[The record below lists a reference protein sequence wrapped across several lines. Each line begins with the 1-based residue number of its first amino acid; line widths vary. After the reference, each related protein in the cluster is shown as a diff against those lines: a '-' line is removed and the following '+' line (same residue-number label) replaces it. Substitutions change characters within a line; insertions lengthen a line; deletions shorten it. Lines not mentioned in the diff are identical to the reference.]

1 MRLLHPWLLLL
12 ALPAL
17 AAGAAALLTSAG
29 AKLSLPSGERLRA
42 RAPSLRARAAR
53 AAPPV
58 LLALA
63 SCLIAAALARP
74 QKTIKFAGGA
84 GEGID
89 IMLSLDSSLSMKA
102 VDFKPTRV
110 DAAKA
115 TAKRFILGRAQDRIG
130 LTTFGGAPL
139 LLCPPTLDYD
149 ALLGRLDELDAG
161 MTRADGT
168 ALGDG
173 LASAVARLKDSSAKS
188 KVIILLSDGRANTG
202 VVDPLTA
209 AKAAASYGIKV
220 YAIGVAGKGESSMTI
235 DDPRYGRVTVP
246 VTDDLDEELLAEIA
260 RLTGG
265 KAYRAQDGGEL
276 KNIFAAIDKMEKSK
290 VALPRIAAVGDLN
303 QWPLAA
309 ALILLLLESA
319 LAAGPLL
326 RWP

>member
-12 ALPAL
+12 VIPAL
-17 AAGAAALLTSAG
+17 AAGAAALLLSAG
-29 AKLSLPSGERLRA
+29 AKLSLPSGERLRS

-63 SCLIAAALARP
+63 LCLIAAALARP
-74 QKTIKFAGGA
+74 QKTVKFAGGA

-89 IMLSLDSSLSMKA
+89 IMLSIDSSLSMKA

-115 TAKRFILGRAQDRIG
+115 TARRFVLGRAQDRIG

-173 LASAVARLKDSSAKS
+173 LASAVARLKDSNAKS

-220 YAIGVAGKGESSMTI
+220 YAIGVASKGESSMTI

-246 VTDDLDEELLAEIA
+246 VTDDLDEELLSEIA
-260 RLTGG
+260 RLTDG

-276 KNIFAAIDKMEKSK
+276 KNIFAAIDRMEKSK
-290 VALPRIAAVGDLN
+290 VALPKIAAVGDLN

-319 LAAGPLL
+319 LSAGPLL

>member
-12 ALPAL
+12 VLPAL
-17 AAGAAALLTSAG
+17 AAGAAALLLSAG

-53 AAPPV
+53 SAPPV

-63 SCLIAAALARP
+63 LCLLAAALARP
-74 QKTIKFAGGA
+74 QKVIKFAGGA

-89 IMLSLDSSLSMKA
+89 IMLSIDSSLSMKA

-115 TAKRFILGRAQDRIG
+115 TARRFVLGRAQDRIG
-130 LTTFGGAPL
+130 LTIFGGAPL
-139 LLCPPTLDYD
+139 LLCPLTLDYD

-173 LASAVARLKDSSAKS
+173 LASAVARLKDSNAKS

-202 VVDPLTA
+202 VVDPLTP

-220 YAIGVAGKGESSMTI
+220 YAIGVASKGESSMTI

-260 RLTGG
+260 RLTDG

-276 KNIFAAIDKMEKSK
+276 KNIFAAIDRMEKSK
-290 VALPRIAAVGDLN
+290 VALPKIAAVGDLN

-309 ALILLLLESA
+309 ALLLLLLESA
-319 LAAGPLL
+319 LSAGPLL

>member
-1 MRLLHPWLLLL
+1 VRLLHPWLLLL
-12 ALPAL
+12 VVPAL
-17 AAGAAALLTSAG
+17 AAGAAALLLSAG
-29 AKLSLPSGERLRA
+29 AKLSLPSGERLRV

-63 SCLIAAALARP
+63 LCLIAAALARP
-74 QKTIKFAGGA
+74 QKTVKFAGGA

-89 IMLSLDSSLSMKA
+89 IMLSIDSSLSMKA

-115 TAKRFILGRAQDRIG
+115 TARRFVLGRAQDRIG

-139 LLCPPTLDYD
+139 LLCPLTLDYD

-173 LASAVARLKDSSAKS
+173 LASAVARLKDSNAKS
-188 KVIILLSDGRANTG
+188 RVIILLSDGRANTG

-220 YAIGVAGKGESSMTI
+220 YAIGVASKGESSMTI

-260 RLTGG
+260 RLTDG

-276 KNIFAAIDKMEKSK
+276 KNIFAAIDRMEKSK
-290 VALPRIAAVGDLN
+290 VALPKIAAVGDLN

-309 ALILLLLESA
+309 ALVLLLLEAA
-319 LAAGPLL
+319 LSAGPLL

>member
-12 ALPAL
+12 ALPAI
-17 AAGAAALLTSAG
+17 AAAAAAIWRPGGGRISI
-29 AKLSLPSGERLRA
+29 PSGERVRA
-42 RAPSLRARAAR
+42 RRPSLRARLAR
-53 AAPPV
+53 TAPPV
-58 LLALA
+58 LLASAL
-63 SCLIAAALARP
+63 CLIAGALARP

-89 IMLSLDSSLSMKA
+89 IMLSIDSSLSMKA

-110 DAAKA
+110 DAAKD
-115 TAKRFILGRAQDRIG
+115 TARRFILGRAQDRIG

-139 LLCPPTLDYD
+139 LMCPPTLDYD
-149 ALLGRLDELDAG
+149 ALLNRLDELDAG

-173 LASAVARLKDSSAKS
+173 LASAVSRLKDSNAKS

-209 AKAAASYGIKV
+209 AKAAASFGIKV

-235 DDPRYGRVTVP
+235 DDPRYGRVTVA

-276 KNIFAAIDKMEKSK
+276 KNIFAAIDRMEKSK
-290 VALPRIAAVGDLN
+290 VALPKITSIGDLHA
-303 QWPLAA
+303 WPLAA
-309 ALILLLLESA
+309 AVLLLLLESA

>member
-12 ALPAL
+12 VLPAL
-17 AAGAAALLTSAG
+17 AAGAAALLLSAG

-53 AAPPV
+53 SAPPV

-63 SCLIAAALARP
+63 LCLLAAALARP
-74 QKTIKFAGGA
+74 QKVIKFAGGA

-89 IMLSLDSSLSMKA
+89 IMLSIDSSLSMKA

-115 TAKRFILGRAQDRIG
+115 TARRFVLGRAQDRIG

-139 LLCPPTLDYD
+139 LLCPLTLDYD

-173 LASAVARLKDSSAKS
+173 LASAVARLKDSNAKS

-220 YAIGVAGKGESSMTI
+220 YAIGVASKGESSMTI

-260 RLTGG
+260 RLTDG

-276 KNIFAAIDKMEKSK
+276 KNIFAAIDRMEKSK
-290 VALPRIAAVGDLN
+290 VALPKIAAVGDLN

-309 ALILLLLESA
+309 ALLLLLLESA
-319 LAAGPLL
+319 LSAGPLL

>member
-12 ALPAL
+12 VLPAL
-17 AAGAAALLTSAG
+17 AAGAAALLLSAG

-53 AAPPV
+53 SAPPV

-63 SCLIAAALARP
+63 LCLLAAALARP
-74 QKTIKFAGGA
+74 QKVIKFAGGA

-89 IMLSLDSSLSMKA
+89 IMLSIDSSLSMKA

-115 TAKRFILGRAQDRIG
+115 TARRFVLGRAQDRIG

-139 LLCPPTLDYD
+139 LLCPLTLDYD

-173 LASAVARLKDSSAKS
+173 LASAVARRKDSNAKS

-220 YAIGVAGKGESSMTI
+220 YAIGVASKGESSMTI

-260 RLTGG
+260 RLTDG

-276 KNIFAAIDKMEKSK
+276 KNIFAAIDRMEKSK
-290 VALPRIAAVGDLN
+290 VALPKIAAVGDLN

-309 ALILLLLESA
+309 ALLLLLLESA
-319 LAAGPLL
+319 LSAGPLL

>member
-1 MRLLHPWLLLL
+1 LLLL

-17 AAGAAALLTSAG
+17 AAAAAAVWRPGGGKLGLPAG
-29 AKLSLPSGERLRA
+29 DRLRA
-42 RAPSLRARAAR
+42 RRPWPRALAAR
-53 AAPPV
+53 AATPV
-58 LLALA
+58 LLAAAL
-63 SCLIAAALARP
+63 CLLAAALARP
-74 QKTIKFAGGA
+74 QKISKFLGGE

-89 IMLSLDSSLSMKA
+89 IMLAIDSSMSMKA
-102 VDFKPTRV
+102 VDFRPTRV

-115 TAKRFILGRAQDRIG
+115 TAKRFVLGRAQDRIG

-161 MTRADGT
+161 ITRAEGT
-168 ALGDG
+168 AIGDG
-173 LASAVARLKDSSAKS
+173 LVSAVARLKDSSAKS
-188 KVIILLSDGRANTG
+188 KVIILLTDGRSNTG

-220 YAIGVAGKGESSMTI
+220 YAIGTAGKGDSTMTI

-260 RLTGG
+260 RLTDG
-265 KAYRAQDGGEL
+265 KAYRARDGGEL
-276 KNIFAAIDKMEKSK
+276 KEIFAAIDRLEKSK
-290 VALPRIAAVGDLN
+290 VALPKIAAVGDLHA
-303 QWPLAA
+303 WPLGA
-309 ALILLLLESA
+309 ALLLLLLESA
-319 LAAGPLL
+319 LTAGPLL

>member
-1 MRLLHPWLLLL
+1 VRFLHPWLLLL

-17 AAGAAALLTSAG
+17 AAAVAAVWRPGGGKLALPA
-29 AKLSLPSGERLRA
+29 GERLRA
-42 RAPSLRARAAR
+42 RRPSIRARAAR
-53 AAPPV
+53 LAPPI
-58 LLALA
+58 LIASAL
-63 SCLIAAALARP
+63 CLIAAALARP
-74 QKTIKFAGGA
+74 QKIIKFAGGA

-89 IMLSLDSSLSMKA
+89 IMISLDSSLSMKA

-115 TAKRFILGRAQDRIG
+115 TAKRFVLGRAQDRIG

-173 LASAVARLKDSSAKS
+173 LASAVSRLKDSPAKS
-188 KVIILLSDGRANTG
+188 KVIILLTDGRSNTG

-220 YAIGVAGKGESSMTI
+220 YAIGVAGKGDSSMTI

-246 VTDDLDEELLAEIA
+246 VTDDLDEELLSEIS
-260 RLTGG
+260 RLTDG
-265 KAYRAQDGGEL
+265 KAYRAKDGGEL
-276 KNIFAAIDKMEKSK
+276 RNIFAAIDKLEKSK
-290 VALPRIAAVGDLN
+290 VALPKIAAVGDLN
-303 QWPLAA
+303 SWPLGA
-309 ALILLLLESA
+309 ALLLLLLESA
-319 LAAGPLL
+319 LSAGPLL

>member
-1 MRLLHPWLLLL
+1 VRLLHPWLLLL
-12 ALPAL
+12 VIPAL
-17 AAGAAALLTSAG
+17 AAGAAALLLSAG

-63 SCLIAAALARP
+63 LCLIAAALARP
-74 QKTIKFAGGA
+74 QKTVKFAGGA

-89 IMLSLDSSLSMKA
+89 IMLSIDSSLSMKA

-115 TAKRFILGRAQDRIG
+115 TARRFVLGRAQDRIG

-173 LASAVARLKDSSAKS
+173 LASAVARLKDSNAKS

-220 YAIGVAGKGESSMTI
+220 YAIGVASKGESSMTI

-246 VTDDLDEELLAEIA
+246 VTDDLDEELLSEIA
-260 RLTGG
+260 RLTDG

-276 KNIFAAIDKMEKSK
+276 KNIFAAIDRMEKSK
-290 VALPRIAAVGDLN
+290 VALPKIAAVGDLN

-309 ALILLLLESA
+309 ALVLLLLESA
-319 LAAGPLL
+319 LSAGPLL

>member
-1 MRLLHPWLLLL
+1 MRFLHPWLLLL
-12 ALPAL
+12 ALPAF
-17 AAGAAALLTSAG
+17 AAAAAALRTPDASA
-29 AKLSLPSGERLRA
+29 LDLPAGKRLRE
-42 RAPSLRARAAR
+42 RRPSRRARAAR

-63 SCLIAAALARP
+63 LCLIAAALARP
-74 QKTIKFAGGA
+74 QKVLRFPGGT

-89 IMLSLDSSLSMKA
+89 IMLSIDSSLSMNA
-102 VDFKPTRV
+102 VDFKPTRL

-115 TAKRFILGRAQDRIG
+115 VARRFVLGRAQDRIG
-130 LTTFGGAPL
+130 LATFGGAPL
-139 LLCPPTLDYD
+139 LLCPPTLDYE

-173 LASAVARLKDSSAKS
+173 LASAVSRLKDSDAKS
-188 KVIILLSDGRANTG
+188 KVILLLSDGRANTG
-202 VVDPLTA
+202 VVDAPTA
-209 AKAAASYGIKV
+209 AKAAAAYGIKV
-220 YAIGVAGKGESSMTI
+220 YAIGVAGTGDSTMTI

-246 VTDDLDEELLAEIA
+246 VTDDLDEELLDEIA

-265 KAYRAQDGGEL
+265 KAFRARDGGEL
-276 KNIFAAIDKMEKSK
+276 KSVFAEIDRLEKSK
-290 VALPRIAAVGDLN
+290 VALPKIAATGDLHS
-303 QWPLAA
+303 WPLGA
-309 ALILLLLESA
+309 ALLILLLESA

>member
-1 MRLLHPWLLLL
+1 MRFLHPWLLLL
-12 ALPAL
+12 ALPAAV
-17 AAGAAALLTSAG
+17 AAVAAALRPNG
-29 AKLSLPSGERLRA
+29 GKLSLPAGERLRA

-53 AAPPV
+53 FAPPA
-58 LLALA
+58 LLGFAA
-63 SCLIAAALARP
+63 CLIAAALARP
-74 QKTIKFAGGA
+74 QKVVKFAGGA

-89 IMLSLDSSLSMKA
+89 IMISLDSSLSMKA

-115 TAKRFILGRAQDRIG
+115 TAKRFVLGRAQDRIG

-173 LASAVARLKDSSAKS
+173 LASAVSRLRDSPAKS
-188 KVIILLSDGRANTG
+188 KVVILLTDGRSNTG

-209 AKAAASYGIKV
+209 AKASASYGIKV
-220 YAIGVAGKGESSMTI
+220 YAIGVAGKGDSSMTI

-246 VTDDLDEELLAEIA
+246 VTDDLDEELLSEIS
-260 RLTGG
+260 RLTGA
-265 KAYRAQDGGEL
+265 KAYRARDGGEL
-276 KNIFAAIDKMEKSK
+276 KNIFAAIDRLEKSK
-290 VALPRIAAVGDLN
+290 VALPKLAAVGDLAH
-303 QWPLAA
+303 WPLAA
-309 ALILLLLESA
+309 AVLLLLLESA
-319 LAAGPLL
+319 LSAGPLL